1 MNVIETLI
9 VIAVFAYIAGVFA
22 IRYFIGEKMFW
33 GRRYLKQE
41 YQILLSRRF
50 DAYLFD
56 TLAICFLSLF
66 ALALYFGGASDM
78 ISASTP
84 EAIIGGLSALMFVC
98 ARLLVKICVF
108 YNEQGLLLAKPFRRL
123 QFVPWDEIGS
133 IQKKNTSAQF
143 YNVLGKN
150 GHRLF
155 GFPLG
160 KKAQPF
166 FEIAQQHEIDVCIP
180 KGTKMVWGTS
190 SNKLN
195 GTLGEWD
202 TVLDRSAYAQND
214 IIAFALFQ
222 DFMVALFMDR
232 WLNEDNVI
240 AINRDGTVRWK
251 ISDIIKQSRPLSYAA
266 LIKVNTHIIN
276 IMAVMS
282 CQYDCTI
289 YEIDVYEQKIIHQHS
304 GKDI

>member
-1 MNVIETLI
+1 MNVIEALI

-22 IRYFIGEKMFW
+22 IRYFIGEKIFW

-56 TLAICFLSLF
+56 TLAVCFLSPF
-66 ALALYFGGASDM
+66 ALTLYFGGTSAV
-78 ISASTP
+78 ISVGTAG
-84 EAIIGGLSALMFVC
+84 AIMGGLSALMFVC

-108 YNEQGLLLAKPFRRL
+108 YNKQGLLLAKPFKHLR
-123 QFVPWDEIGS
+123 FVPWDEIGS

-143 YNVLGKN
+143 YNVFGKS

-160 KKAQPF
+160 KKTQPF
-166 FEIAQQHEIDVCIP
+166 FEIAQQHGIDVCIP
-180 KGTKMVWGTS
+180 KGTKMVWDTS
-190 SNKLN
+190 GNKLN

-202 TVLDRSAYAQND
+202 AVLDRSAYAQND
-214 IIAFALFQ
+214 IIAFVLFQ
-222 DFMVALFMDR
+222 DFMVALFLDR
-232 WLNEDNVI
+232 RLNEDNVI

-251 ISDIIKQSRPLSYAA
+251 ISDIIKQSGPLSYAA
-266 LIKVNTHIIN
+266 LTKANSHIIN
-276 IMAVMS
+276 VMAVMS
-282 CQYDCTI
+282 RQYDCTI

-304 GKDI
+304 RRDI